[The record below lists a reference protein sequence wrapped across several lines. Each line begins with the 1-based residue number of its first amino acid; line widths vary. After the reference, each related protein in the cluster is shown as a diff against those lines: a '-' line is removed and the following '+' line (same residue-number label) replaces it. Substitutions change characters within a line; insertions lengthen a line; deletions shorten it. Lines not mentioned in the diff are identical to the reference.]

1 MDLSFLSANFWFP
14 KTRLSSVRPQTSR
27 RCELRSSPGLLP
39 LPSPVSGASSSTE
52 QRCLFKT
59 LASRQRTHETPGS
72 HYPCTPTHTKWPAL
86 STLCA
91 QCFPTPLAGAK
102 EWGGRRLSMDPRVS
116 RSRFISCLLGQ
127 QTLLWKQSPQ
137 QQVPRGPKKEQS
149 FRTAAMGRPSLRAEG
164 TQRPHHLGSYPQR
177 GQALRGYTAHGWW
190 RKHSA
195 PCPQA
200 VAVFKGW
207 TVFTPF
213 EVHTGWS
220 FRGGHKGRKGHRR
233 FSRNGAGTKDP
244 EGTGGPLQHWDPMST
259 AAVSLHG

>member
-1 MDLSFLSANFWFP
+1 MDLSFLSANFWFL

-72 HYPCTPTHTKWPAL
+72 HYPCKPTHTKWPTL

-116 RSRFISCLLGQ
+116 RSRFYQLPAGTTDIAME
-127 QTLLWKQSPQ
+127 TI
-137 QQVPRGPKKEQS
+137 
-149 FRTAAMGRPSLRAEG
+149 TAATSSKGSKKGAVIQDSSYGAAQPQG
-164 TQRPHHLGSYPQR
+164 GSYPQR
-177 GQALRGYTAHGWW
+177 GQALRGYTAHAWW

-220 FRGGHKGRKGHRR
+220 FRGGHKGRKGHKR

-244 EGTGGPLQHWDPMST
+244 EGTGGPLQYWDPMST